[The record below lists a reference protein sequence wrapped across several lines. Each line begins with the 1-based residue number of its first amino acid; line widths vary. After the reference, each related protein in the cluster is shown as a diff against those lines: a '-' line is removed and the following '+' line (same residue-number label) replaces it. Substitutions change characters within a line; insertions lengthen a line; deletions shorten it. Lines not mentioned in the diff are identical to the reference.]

1 MLETVTYATFT
12 HFYHCLLQSWPSSE
26 SSAQQKNTRPGCVEL
41 CAGRCEDVKICVIME
56 NDRSNSSQSQ
66 DHTTV
71 RISSSHAHSED
82 GKHQANLQNH
92 LTVSPQVASFATS
105 QELKSRRSDV
115 RMPQPSIEIPRGN
128 QRQASQHSKMISKYF
143 CFDVH
148 NAQTCSILKII
159 ENGTESP
166 NTQTCAKVS
175 EFDFV
180 RLPSAFDV
188 YPFIVHLVTMWLR
201 EFAVG
206 SVQMLRAILPS
217 GKLASNCFGRIHRH
231 GLSANQEQH
240 QGLAIKHQGI

>member
-1 MLETVTYATFT
+1 M
-12 HFYHCLLQSWPSSE
+12 C
-26 SSAQQKNTRPGCVEL
+26 
-41 CAGRCEDVKICVIME
+41 ME

-115 RMPQPSIEIPRGN
+115 CMPQPSIEIPRGN

-180 RLPSAFDV
+180 CLPSAFDV
-188 YPFIVHLVTMWLR
+188 YPFIVHLVTM
-201 EFAVG
+201 
-206 SVQMLRAILPS
+206 
-217 GKLASNCFGRIHRH
+217 
-231 GLSANQEQH
+231 
-240 QGLAIKHQGI
+240 